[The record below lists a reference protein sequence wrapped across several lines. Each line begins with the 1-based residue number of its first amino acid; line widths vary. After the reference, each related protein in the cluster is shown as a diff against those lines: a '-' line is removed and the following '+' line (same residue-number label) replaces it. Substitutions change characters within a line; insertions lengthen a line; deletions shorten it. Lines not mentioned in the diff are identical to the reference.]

1 MLRLH
6 PWTFARYTVREFE
19 RAVAGAHVRHGHR
32 VDLMIQL
39 ALLIGQWSKRVTF
52 YDLTGRSGPSPI
64 DPRSREVPLTEDD
77 LEQQARAAELLAAH
91 EERMGHER

>member
-6 PWTFARYTVREFE
+6 PWVFDRYTVREFE

-32 VDLMIQL
+32 IDLMIHL

-52 YDLTGRSGPSPI
+52 YDLTGRAGPSPI
-64 DPRSREVPLTEDD
+64 DPRGYAVPLTEDEE
-77 LEQQARAAELLAAH
+77 EQQARAAALLDAH
-91 EERMGHER
+91 AKRMGDEA